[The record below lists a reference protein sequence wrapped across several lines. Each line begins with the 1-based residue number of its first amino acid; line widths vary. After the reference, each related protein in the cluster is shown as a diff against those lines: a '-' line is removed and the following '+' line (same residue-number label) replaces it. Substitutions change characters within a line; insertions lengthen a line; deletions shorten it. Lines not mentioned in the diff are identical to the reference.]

1 MSDST
6 SPQRQAEDNDRKTE
20 RPSLFVGF
28 LVVACLALVIVD
40 LVLIRQN
47 RSLRS
52 RVGELSQLVESGERP
67 VLGPGDAFPALTLV
81 GSDGAATSLPFQE
94 STTLLLISSQSCH
107 ACDLA
112 KPVWNEAVAVA
123 ERGGIRVA
131 GLSLDGVAE
140 ELDEVEAPYA
150 MFAPGDDVFSLITQT
165 PGVPAAILIDGDGVV
180 LRSFYGAEQLGLVEA
195 VEAVAQQ

>member
-6 SPQRQAEDNDRKTE
+6 SPQLHAEENERKAE

-47 RSLRS
+47 RELRAQ
-52 RVGELSQLVESGERP
+52 VGELTQRVESGERP
-67 VLGPGDAFPALTLV
+67 MLGPGDAFPAITLV
-81 GSDGAATSLPFQE
+81 GGDGAATSLPFQE
-94 STTLLLISSQSCH
+94 TTTLLLVSSQSCH
-107 ACDLA
+107 ACDIA
-112 KPVWNEAVAVA
+112 KPVWDKAVAAA

-140 ELDEVEAPYA
+140 ELDEVEASYT
-150 MFAPGDDVFSLITQT
+150 MFAPGDDVFSLIAQT

-180 LRSFYGAEQLGLVEA
+180 LRSFYGAEQLGLIEA
-195 VEAVAQQ
+195 LEEVAQQ